1 MNLVHNSKLLA
12 TIGLAAVLVSCG
24 QHGSGSSIVSGEDV
38 VFRHAHNIK
47 ATRCDGYTVVTLTNP
62 WDTTRLLHRYVLVGD
77 TVANDGMRPDGTVVR
92 TPLSAAV
99 VFGSTQCGAL
109 KRLKALPQIKG
120 VCDLK
125 YIRIQEVVEAAERQQ
140 LKDLGDGMNP
150 DVEQLITLH
159 PDGLMVSPFE
169 NSGGYGRMERL
180 GIPIVEC
187 ADYMEA
193 TPLGRAEWIRFY
205 GMLFGKEA
213 LADSLFAEEEQR
225 YMALKSLAMKATEKP
240 TLLCETKM
248 SATWYV
254 SGGKSYM
261 GQMYADAGA
270 DYLFADYEQSGSVA
284 LSFETVYERAHDA
297 DVWVM
302 KYNSPGPLT
311 YTRLAADLPAYKGF
325 KAYKERKVWACNTY
339 YSTLFDD
346 FPYQPHL
353 LLQDYIKIL
362 HPDLLPDT
370 DLMFFHELT
379 D

>member
-1 MNLVHNSKLLA
+1 MRLLA
-12 TIGLAAVLVSCG
+12 AVWLMAVLVSCG
-24 QHGSGSSIVSGEDV
+24 QHRHQGGIEWGEEV
-38 VFRHAHNIK
+38 AFRHARNIK

-62 WDTTRLLHRYVLVGD
+62 WDTTRTLHRYVLVD
-77 TVANDGMRPDGTVVR
+77 DSIEDVDSLPEGTVVR

-99 VFGSTQCGAL
+99 VFGSTQCGLLTRLGAL
-109 KRLKALPQIKG
+109 SQVKG
-120 VCDLK
+120 VCDLQ
-125 YIRIQEVVEAAERQQ
+125 YIRTPEVREAAERQQ
-140 LKDLGDGMNP
+140 IRNLGDDMNP
-150 DVEQLITLH
+150 DVEQMITLH
-159 PDGLMVSPFE
+159 PDGLLVSPFE
-169 NSGGYGRMERL
+169 NSGGYGRVERL

-205 GMLFGKEA
+205 GMLFGKES
-213 LADSLFAEEEQR
+213 LADSLFAEEEQH
-225 YMALKSLAMKATEKP
+225 YMALKTLTAKITEKP
-240 TLLCETKM
+240 TLLCESQM
-248 SATWYV
+248 SSTWYV

-302 KYNSPGPLT
+302 RYNSPDALT
-311 YTRLAADLPAYKGF
+311 YARLGSDVPSYKQF
-325 KAYKERKVWACNTY
+325 KAFAKRKVWACNTY

-353 LLQDYIKIL
+353 LLQDYIRIL
-362 HPDLLPDT
+362 HPELLPDT
-370 DLMFFHELT
+370 DLLFFHELA